1 MTIESLIAERDKTHG
16 NWSKQAQCA
25 QSLKNC
31 IRRAQE
37 PLRTLSKG
45 QMEAIEMVLVKASRI
60 ACGNPNEPDHWD
72 DIIGY
77 AMLGKMSDPL

>member
-1 MTIESLIAERDKTHG
+1 MSVDTLIQERGRTHG
-16 NWSKQAQCA
+16 DWSKQAQCA

-37 PLRTLSKG
+37 PIRTLSKG
-45 QMEAIEMVLVKASRI
+45 QMEAIEMVCVKISRI
-60 ACGNPNEPDHWD
+60 VCGDPNNPDHWT

-77 AMLGKMSDPL
+77 ATLGKDSPEL